1 MVNALAEASTCDEL
15 ITIGAIT
22 SAYGIKGWVK
32 IKPFTQP
39 IDNFLNYQQCV
50 LKSQQGEHAAKVLQA
65 KVHGNMIIAQLEG
78 VDDRD
83 AAQLLA
89 KTEVA
94 VPKACLPSLAQ
105 DEFYWHELQGLQ
117 VYVENKLIGVVAYLL
132 ETGSNDVL
140 VVQSC
145 EGSIDDTERLLPYR
159 PECIL
164 TVDLDK
170 KRIDA
175 EWDLDF

>member
-1 MVNALAEASTCDEL
+1 MNADEL
-15 ITIGAIT
+15 VTIGAIT

-32 IKPFTQP
+32 VKPFTQP

-50 LKSQQGEHAAKVLQA
+50 LQLNNSTRITKVLQA
-65 KVHGNMIIAQLEG
+65 KVHGKMVIAQLEG
-78 VDDRD
+78 IDDRD

-89 KTEVA
+89 KTEIA
-94 VPKACLPSLAQ
+94 VPKTSLPSLEQ

-117 VYVENKLIGVVAYLL
+117 VYVDNKLIGTVAYLL

-145 EGSIDDTERLLPYR
+145 EGSIDTAERLLPYR

-164 TVDLDK
+164 AVDLAS

>member
-1 MVNALAEASTCDEL
+1 MNAKVDVAIDEL
-15 ITIGAIT
+15 VTIGAIT

-32 IKPFTQP
+32 VKPFTQP

-50 LKSQQGEHAAKVLQA
+50 LKFSEKVRAVEILQA
-65 KVHGNMIIAQLEG
+65 KVHGNMVIAQLDG
-78 VDDRD
+78 VNDRD

-89 KTEVA
+89 KTEIA
-94 VPKACLPSLAQ
+94 VTKAELPSLEQ
-105 DEFYWHELQGLQ
+105 DEFYWHELQDLQ
-117 VYVENKLIGVVAYLL
+117 VYVENKLIGKVAYLL

-164 TVDLDK
+164 SVDLGE
-170 KRIDA
+170 KRIEA